1 MKNIYY
7 TIGIVYAMYYLF
19 HVIKDLFFTSNDTKK
34 NEQEQLFNFEPEDEE
49 DYKPKKVY
57 AEDLEQ
63 QFEKENNSFNAT
75 NDDLQEL
82 IEQAETEGDWKA
94 QEAEELRQIA
104 EEERSNKL
112 KALDEIENET
122 QLTNNNINKDAN
134 DLIVN
139 EESFDMS
146 RKKSI
151 TEHLTDFDN
160 ILTEE
165 EEESLSKFTSIL
177 K

>member
-7 TIGIVYAMYYLF
+7 TIGIVYAVYYLF
-19 HVIKDLFFTSNDTKK
+19 HVIKDLFFTSSENKK
-34 NEQEQLFNFEPEDEE
+34 NEQEQLFNFEPEDDE

-82 IEQAETEGDWKA
+82 IEQAETEDDWKA
-94 QEAEELRQIA
+94 QEAEELRELA
-104 EEERSNKL
+104 EQERSNKL
-112 KALDEIENET
+112 ETLDNLEHETLKTENK
-122 QLTNNNINKDAN
+122 IKKDAN
-134 DLIVN
+134 DLIVK

-151 TEHLTDFDN
+151 TEHLTDFDR
-160 ILTEE
+160 IQTEE
-165 EEESLSKFTSIL
+165 ETESLLKFTSIL